1 MPGIRVTCILLIC
14 CLLPG
19 LRQAAAADAFVLDIG
34 GAIGPA
40 VADYVHRGMQK
51 ARDAGAG
58 IIILRMDTPGG
69 LDAAMRDI
77 IRDILASP
85 VPVAAFVAPG
95 GARAASAGTYILY
108 AAHIAAMA
116 PGTNVGAA
124 TPVRIGGLPSPDGR
138 PNPPGDRK
146 KPQAGDSMRKKMVND
161 AVAYIR
167 SLAAMRGRNA
177 DWAERAVR
185 EAASLP
191 AEAAL
196 KKGVIDLMAT
206 DIPALLKRL
215 DGRTVR
221 TRLAVVRLNTAQAR
235 ITDIAPDWRTRLLA
249 VITDPN
255 IAYILML
262 LGIWGLFL
270 EFAHPGAV
278 LPGIVGAICL
288 LLALFAFQALPVS
301 FAGLALMLL
310 GLALMI
316 AEAFAPSFGALGLGG
331 LVAFVIG
338 SIMLLDTE
346 TPGYAI
352 AMPLILTVAIASGAF
367 FLLIVNLATRA
378 WRRPVVSGREEMIGA
393 TGRALRSFRH
403 RRGFRH
409 EGHIRIR
416 GEIWRAVSGL
426 PVRGGEKVRV
436 TGLDGLTLNVEPEDR
451 KESRT

>member
-1 MPGIRVTCILLIC
+1 MPGTRVAFVLMLC
-14 CLLPG
+14 CLLGP
-19 LRQAAAADAFVLDIG
+19 RQATAGDAFVLDIG
-34 GAIGPA
+34 GVIGPA
-40 VADYVHRGMQK
+40 VADYVHRGMQQ
-51 ARDAGAG
+51 ARERDAG

-77 IRDILASP
+77 IRDILAST
-85 VPVAAFVAPG
+85 VPVAVFIAPG

-124 TPVRIGGLPSPDGR
+124 TPVRIGSLPSPGDP
-138 PNPPGDRK
+138 PNPSGDRK
-146 KPQAGDSMRKKMVND
+146 KPRDSMQKKMVND

-191 AEAAL
+191 AMEAL
-196 KKGVIDLMAT
+196 KKGVIDLMAP
-206 DIPALLKRL
+206 DIPGLLKRL
-215 DGRTVR
+215 DGKTVK
-221 TRLAVVRLNTAQAR
+221 TRKAEVRLDTARAH
-235 ITDIAPDWRTRLLA
+235 ITIITPDWRTRLLSI
-249 VITDPN
+249 ITDPN

-278 LPGIVGAICL
+278 LPGVVGAICL

-301 FAGLALMLL
+301 FAGLALILL
-310 GLALMI
+310 GLVLMI
-316 AEAFAPSFGALGLGG
+316 AEAFAPSFGALGMGG

-338 SIMLLDTE
+338 SIMLLDTQ
-346 TPGYAI
+346 TPDYAI
-352 AMPLILTVAIASGAF
+352 AIPLILAVAIASGAF

-378 WRRPVVSGREEMIGA
+378 WKRPVVSGREEMIGA
-393 TGRALRSFRH
+393 AGRALRGFRH
-403 RRGFRH
+403 RRGFRY
-409 EGHIRIR
+409 EGYIRIR
-416 GEIWRAVSGL
+416 GEIWRAVSGM
-426 PVRGGEKVRV
+426 PVRGGEKVHV
-436 TGLDGLTLNVEPEDR
+436 TNLDGLTLNVQPEDR
-451 KESRT
+451 KEPTS